1 MLDEAA
7 LQRTLSSA
15 MEIWFEPEIRRRQE
29 TGTAPKPYPVK
40 AAQAI
45 FYGDG
50 RRREIRLNEEVR
62 ALGEIKLKEGVL
74 KAEGDGVTVEE
85 IEEISK
91 ISLPTDEDPN
101 CGHFTMLQV
110 GVHWWI
116 AFDFRYNKS
125 RAAELLEAADEFF
138 TTAAE
143 ALGAKRVRAAIDNL
157 FSAAELA
164 ATAYVITTPFL
175 GDKQRRNHPHLK
187 ARFNLLA
194 RDGNLDTGHRTTFN
208 ALSKCRD
215 RARYLKGTMGET
227 TDEIAKWKDDVASLI
242 ETVKARLTVR

>member
-116 AFDFRYNKS
+116 AFDFTEPCISNRKPRQKKRDS
-125 RAAELLEAADEFF
+125 SEP
-138 TTAAE
+138 TTNPRE
-143 ALGAKRVRAAIDNL
+143 
-157 FSAAELA
+157 SSELA
-164 ATAYVITTPFL
+164 RIALISRLRSASNSSTSS
-175 GDKQRRNHPHLK
+175 GR
-187 ARFNLLA
+187 LLA
-194 RDGNLDTGHRTTFN
+194 SCIFR
-208 ALSKCRD
+208 
-215 RARYLKGTMGET
+215 
-227 TDEIAKWKDDVASLI
+227 
-242 ETVKARLTVR
+242 